1 MVKTSSKNEKKQ
13 MGAQDKK
20 AASGMK
26 KAQPAKPQSTS
37 KSAQKPK
44 KEKAP
49 LKKFTQAQQKRTKEV
64 EKHLSGKK
72 TKLSK
77 KEVDSQIAFRESI
90 QDKIETHDAKIK
102 KLNTDK
108 CLTLLINCMEVI
120 KKQLEKNPTPTNKA
134 DREKVILSLIKINL
148 VDKHFKDRQKVK
160 EEKEYVKAAR
170 VQIKDFFKVLNTIK

>member
-1 MVKTSSKNEKKQ
+1 M
-13 MGAQDKK
+13 
-20 AASGMK
+20 
-26 KAQPAKPQSTS
+26 
-37 KSAQKPK
+37 
-44 KEKAP
+44 
-49 LKKFTQAQQKRTKEV
+49 
-64 EKHLSGKK
+64 SGKK

-90 QDKIETHDAKIK
+90 QDKIETQDAKIK